1 MRQREIHDEGAMSQT
16 AVAPFGTT
24 DGVLWSRWVQTVALT
39 WAPTAGIRA
48 GIRHLNTFSGNEQDR
63 KAGPVLVGFCGV
75 RHDDITELEVSWCRG
90 VRLHKTR
97 RAPQK
102 VVVEKPRS
110 EREKK
115 GALDLREKWKS
126 GVDGRLGGHTRAED
140 GPSRREPK

>member
-1 MRQREIHDEGAMSQT
+1 MP
-16 AVAPFGTT
+16 VNGT
-24 DGVLWSRWVQTVALT
+24 
-39 WAPTAGIRA
+39 
-48 GIRHLNTFSGNEQDR
+48 LNTFSGNKQDR

-75 RHDDITELEVSWCRG
+75 GHHGITKLEVPCCRR
-90 VRLHKTR
+90 VRRHKTR

-126 GVDGRLGGHTRAED
+126 GVDSRLGGHARAED